1 MTITEQELE
10 KMYNWINNSMRVDTW
25 YPVKS
30 EKAFDV
36 IIQLFKEGLID
47 YCELNED
54 KTQIRKVDK
63 NLLNNS

>member
-1 MTITEQELE
+1 MTVTEQELE
-10 KMYNWINNSMRVDTW
+10 KMYNWITGTMKVDTW

-30 EKAFDV
+30 EKAFEL

-54 KTQIRKVDK
+54 QTQIRKVDE
-63 NLLNNS
+63 NLLNNN